1 MKKFVKKI
9 RRRIIKRK
17 VYEEQGYIVFF
28 NFLRIPYYTHEEEYK
43 DRIEKYLRI
52 FGVEFKIKTSYPEE
66 PINSDIPYEY
76 SCTNEIMNFQMEEKI
91 TPQMRRV
98 HCEQKAYKQ
107 LGYFPNLKEPKTL
120 NEKIIWLALYYKN
133 EHIKVAADKGK
144 AKEWIGSRVGYE
156 HVVPLIGVYTDV
168 NDIDFDAL
176 PNQFVAK
183 LNDGWGMNEVMI
195 VKDKSLLNINKTKAI
210 LSSWLYPWKNYYY
223 FNMCI
228 TDEKMEDAA
237 IVIEEYLDD
246 GSGAPIEDYKIYC
259 CNGEPKF
266 ALVVSG
272 RGTDDQRRSFVDM
285 DWNVLPVSRAGMRRA
300 RSVEKPETLDKMLEL
315 SRELAKGFP
324 FVRIDFYDVN
334 GQVFVGEMTFTPG
347 MFLRFSSRLWDRK
360 LGDYLEL
367 PEVE

>member
-1 MKKFVKKI
+1 
-9 RRRIIKRK
+9 
-17 VYEEQGYIVFF
+17 
-28 NFLRIPYYTHEEEYK
+28 
-43 DRIEKYLRI
+43 
-52 FGVEFKIKTSYPEE
+52 
-66 PINSDIPYEY
+66 
-76 SCTNEIMNFQMEEKI
+76 MEE
-91 TPQMRRV
+91 
-98 HCEQKAYKQ
+98 A
-107 LGYFPNLKEPKTL
+107 
-120 NEKIIWLALYYKN
+120 
-133 EHIKVAADKGK
+133 
-144 AKEWIGSRVGYE
+144 S
-156 HVVPLIGVYTDV
+156 
-168 NDIDFDAL
+168 
-176 PNQFVAK
+176 
-183 LNDGWGMNEVMI
+183 
-195 VKDKSLLNINKTKAI
+195 
-210 LSSWLYPWKNYYY
+210 
-223 FNMCI
+223 
-228 TDEKMEDAA
+228 

-300 RSVEKPETLDKMLEL
+300 QSVEKPETLDKMLEL

-347 MFLRFSSRLWDRK
+347 MFLRFSSRLWDKK